1 MTVISR
7 KKARNEAYK
16 LFLTDYE
23 LDTIASQNAGSS
35 IYRSTVQD
43 VTAWISDLW
52 CTLAL
57 NMAGYVSENI
67 YKVFVTKYVNS

>member
-1 MTVISR
+1 MTVTSR
-7 KKARNEAYK
+7 KKAWNEVYK

-35 IYRSTVQD
+35 IYRSTAQD
-43 VTAWISDLW
+43 VTAWISDLG